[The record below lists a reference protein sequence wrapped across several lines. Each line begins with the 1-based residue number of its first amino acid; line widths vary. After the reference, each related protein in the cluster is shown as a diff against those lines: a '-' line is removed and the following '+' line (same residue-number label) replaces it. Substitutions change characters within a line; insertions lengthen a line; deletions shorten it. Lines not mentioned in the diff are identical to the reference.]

1 MPEGRSFAQEIQS
14 NYWFR
19 VAGLAVI
26 VLLALYLFILAI
38 SEFKSMRYIGSGV
51 SASNTITVSGDGEA
65 TAVPDMATFSVTIQE
80 RAKTVAAAQEVAT
93 ERSNDIVD
101 YLKDQDIED
110 RDIQTAD
117 YSVYPEYEY
126 QATEVCRDGYE
137 GYCGPGKQVL
147 IGYQVSQTIV
157 VKVRDTDKAGDL
169 LTGVGS
175 RGASQVSG
183 LSFTIDDEDALQN
196 EARDEAIAKAKEKA
210 EALAD
215 SLGVRIVRV
224 VGFSENGSY
233 PPTPYAY
240 GRGGVAMDM
249 AVAQEA
255 KSAPALPTGENKIYS
270 NVTVTYEIR

>member
-14 NYWFR
+14 NFWYR
-19 VAGLAVI
+19 VAGLAVLA
-26 VLLALYLFILAI
+26 LLALYLLILAI
-38 SEFKSMRYIGSGV
+38 SELKSMRYIGSGV

-80 RAKTVAAAQEVAT
+80 RAKTVSAAQKVAT
-93 ERSNDIVD
+93 ERSNEIVD
-101 YLKDQDIED
+101 YLKGQGIADK
-110 RDIQTAD
+110 DIQTAD

-126 QATEVCRDGYE
+126 ETRACAPNE
-137 GYCGPGKQVL
+137 YCVPGRQNLV
-147 IGYQVSQTIV
+147 GYQVSQTIT
-157 VKVRDTDKAGDL
+157 VKVRDTEKAGDL

-196 EARDEAIAKAKEKA
+196 EARDKAIARAKEKA

-233 PPTPYAY
+233 PPMPYPY
-240 GRGGVAMDM
+240 GRGGVGMDM
-249 AVAQEA
+249 AIAQEA
-255 KSAPALPTGENKIYS
+255 KAAPALPTGENKIYS
-270 NVTVTYEIR
+270 YVTVTYEIR

>member
-1 MPEGRSFAQEIQS
+1 MPERSSFADSIQS

-19 VAGLAVI
+19 VAGLAVLSLLAFY
-26 VLLALYLFILAI
+26 LLALVF

-51 SASNTITVSGDGEA
+51 SASNTITVSGEGEVS
-65 TAVPDMATFSVTIQE
+65 AVPDMATFSVTIQE

-93 ERSNDIVD
+93 EKSNDILA
-101 YLKDQDIED
+101 YLEGEGIDEK
-110 RDIQTAD
+110 DIQTAD

-126 QATEVCRDGYE
+126 QTTEVCRD

-147 IGYQVSQTIV
+147 VGYQVSQTIT
-157 VKVRDTDKAGDL
+157 VKVRDTEQAGDL
-169 LTGVGS
+169 LAGVGE

-183 LSFTIDDEDALQN
+183 LSFTIDDEEALQN
-196 EARDEAIAKAKEKA
+196 AARDEAIADAKDKAQE
-210 EALAD
+210 LAR
-215 SLGVRIVRV
+215 SLGVKVVRV

-240 GRGGVAMDM
+240 GRGGTAMDM

-255 KSAPALPTGENKIYS
+255 KAAPAIPAGENKIFS
-270 NVTVTYEIR
+270 NVTITYEIR

>member
-65 TAVPDMATFSVTIQE
+65 TAVPDMAMFSVTIQE
-80 RAKTVAAAQEVAT
+80 RAKTVAEAQEMAT
-93 ERSNDIVD
+93 EKSNDIVD
-101 YLKDQDIED
+101 YLKEQGIED
-110 RDIQTAD
+110 KDIQTAD

-126 QATEVCRDGYE
+126 ETRVCAPNE
-137 GYCGPGKQVL
+137 YCVPGRQNLV
-147 IGYQVSQTIV
+147 GYQVSQTLT
-157 VKVRDTDKAGDL
+157 VKVRDTEQAGDL

-215 SLGVRIVRV
+215 SLGVKIVRV

-240 GRGGVAMDM
+240 GRGGAAMDM

-255 KSAPALPTGENKIYS
+255 KVAPALPTGENKIYS